1 MSAYQEDEMEYS
13 GPRER
18 YDPRE
23 AYYARLNPVQRA
35 RQADIA
41 NHQFSDSIGG
51 CASNYRK

>member
-1 MSAYQEDEMEYS
+1 MSAYQEDEMEYT
-13 GPRER
+13 GPRDR

-23 AYYARLNPVQRA
+23 AYYARLNQVQRA